1 MGAFLHRYY
10 CWMDQVRGIGRIT
23 KLRLLR
29 SAEERDLFSAEL
41 TDAPT
46 GRAGAERIYRASE
59 EELRFL
65 CGEACTFQADAERT
79 VQILKRAQRQEPEK
93 IADDLRQKNISYIC
107 LAEERFPERL
117 RRIPDPPFGLYCRG
131 RLPDEDDLQHA
142 AAVIGARMA
151 SGYGREQA
159 RRFGFRLAARGITI
173 VSGMARGVDGIAQ
186 KAALDAGGRS
196 FAVLGCGVDLCYP
209 DENQALYDRLLEA
222 GGILSEFPPGTPPDS
237 KNFPQRNRII
247 SGLADLVLV
256 IEARKRSG
264 TQITVDMALE
274 QGREVFALP
283 GRVSDALSDGCNRL
297 IRQGAWIATCPED
310 VLEYFY
316 GTGYGEGDE
325 IIKKTGQGEKKPAG
339 MAGDM
344 AVKRGSMTASMEA
357 AAGDPYHAQKNELE
371 KNDSGIDDLMEPEET
386 VRQPLTLADR
396 ILTLLS
402 YEDGKHIEQILT
414 ELGEMEEQESGTETA
429 AGKEIETGVG
439 LAELNLCLFHM
450 KMDGQVDETMA
461 GYYRRTGA

>member
-1 MGAFLHRYY
+1 MAVCLHQYY
-10 CWMDQVRGIGRIT
+10 CWLDQIKGIGRIT
-23 KLRLLR
+23 KLRLLK
-29 SAEERDLFSAEL
+29 SAEERDLFTSEQ
-41 TDAPT
+41 TEIQP
-46 GRAGAERIYRASE
+46 GENGAERIYRASE

-65 CGEACTFQADAERT
+65 CGEACTLKADVEKTARL
-79 VQILKRAQRQEPEK
+79 LKRAQRQDLEK
-93 IADDLRQKNISYIC
+93 ILEDLQRGNIIYIC
-107 LAEERFPERL
+107 LAEEGFPERL

-131 RLPDEDDLQHA
+131 KLPAEIDLQPA
-142 AAVIGARMA
+142 AAVIGARLA
-151 SGYGREQA
+151 SGYGRDQA
-159 RRFGFRLAARGITI
+159 RRFGFRLASRGITI
-173 VSGMARGVDGIAQ
+173 VSGMARGIDGIAQ

-209 DENQALYDRLLEA
+209 DENQVLYDRLLEE

-344 AVKRGSMTASMEA
+344 AVKRGSMTASIEA

-414 ELGEMEEQESGTETA
+414 ELGEMEEQEIGTETA
-429 AGKEIETGVG
+429 AGKEIKTGVG

>member
-1 MGAFLHRYY
+1 
-10 CWMDQVRGIGRIT
+10 
-23 KLRLLR
+23 
-29 SAEERDLFSAEL
+29 
-41 TDAPT
+41 
-46 GRAGAERIYRASE
+46 
-59 EELRFL
+59 
-65 CGEACTFQADAERT
+65 
-79 VQILKRAQRQEPEK
+79 
-93 IADDLRQKNISYIC
+93 
-107 LAEERFPERL
+107 
-117 RRIPDPPFGLYCRG
+117 
-131 RLPDEDDLQHA
+131 
-142 AAVIGARMA
+142 
-151 SGYGREQA
+151 
-159 RRFGFRLAARGITI
+159 
-173 VSGMARGVDGIAQ
+173 MARGVDGIAQ

-325 IIKKTGQGEKKPAG
+325 IIKKTGQGEEKPAG

-371 KNDSGIDDLMEPEET
+371 KNDSGIDAKSLSAVIRNFPKQEKKILP
-386 VRQPLTLADR
+386 RQDP
-396 ILTLLS
+396 
-402 YEDGKHIEQILT
+402 
-414 ELGEMEEQESGTETA
+414 TA
-429 AGKEIETGVG
+429 ALFCLGSVRSLCPSCRSHGIG
-439 LAELNLCLFHM
+439 LKISWC
-450 KMDGQVDETMA
+450 
-461 GYYRRTGA
+461 